1 MRSVSTRRRVKS
13 REVIDEF
20 GNLRHYVLTT
30 HRNQDIEV
38 QVNPGHF
45 APIDI
50 TKRPSRL
57 TEEQTKCLVASL
69 QHATKL
75 LSPSPSHT

>member
-13 REVIDEF
+13 REVTDEF
-20 GNLRHYVLTT
+20 GNLRHYILTT

-38 QVNPGHF
+38 QVNPEAF
-45 APIDI
+45 APIEI
-50 TKRPSRL
+50 TKQPRRL
-57 TEEQTKCLVASL
+57 TEEQTKCLVAIL

-75 LSPSPSHT
+75 LNASLSQV